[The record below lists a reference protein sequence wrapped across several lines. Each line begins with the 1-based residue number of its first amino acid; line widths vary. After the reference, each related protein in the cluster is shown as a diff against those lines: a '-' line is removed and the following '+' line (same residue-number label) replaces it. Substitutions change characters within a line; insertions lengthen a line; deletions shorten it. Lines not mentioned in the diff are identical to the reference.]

1 MTNKR
6 KRKVARSP
14 SLRSR
19 LRYATLFDPLR
30 SARIPALGL
39 LALALLQQ
47 ALHDP
52 TLHLVLAPA
61 LAPLGITEY
70 RADLHA
76 VGLDRAG
83 GRAGSLVVLGL
94 VGMLRLE
101 FVSVLWLG
109 LVVGFGVLVLVL
121 FGVVLGFGVAVVLLV
136 GFGVLG
142 LDGVDSACG
151 WLGWR
156 GDGVLAE
163 GLIVGGCVLVL
174 GGLVGVVGVLGDF
187 DGLDGG
193 VRVGG
198 LVSVVVVGV
207 LG

>member
-1 MTNKR
+1 M
-6 KRKVARSP
+6 
-14 SLRSR
+14 
-19 LRYATLFDPLR
+19 
-30 SARIPALGL
+30 
-39 LALALLQQ
+39 
-47 ALHDP
+47 
-52 TLHLVLAPA
+52 
-61 LAPLGITEY
+61 
-70 RADLHA
+70 HA
-76 VGLDRAG
+76 VGLDCAG
-83 GRAGSLVVLGL
+83 GRAGRVVVL
-94 VGMLRLE
+94 V
-101 FVSVLWLG
+101 LG
-109 LVVGFGVLVLVL
+109 LVVGVLRLELVGVFGLGLVVGLGVL
-121 FGVVLGFGVAVVLLV
+121 GVLLV
-136 GFGVLG
+136 GFEVLVVFVVLLVVFLEVRARVLG
-142 LDGVDSACG
+142 FGFGFDGVDSACG